1 MSLRVIQAFAGFSV
15 GDLIDDAEE
24 VGRVLASEQA
34 HFVIAL
40 PDTPKE
46 PESVT
51 VAKAAGKLKSQ
62 SQ

>member
-15 GDLIDDAEE
+15 GELIDDAEE
-24 VGRVLASEQA
+24 AGRILESEQA

-40 PDTPKE
+40 PDTPRE
-46 PESVT
+46 PESVAVVKT
-51 VAKAAGKLKSQ
+51 AGKLKSQ